1 MNFNHLNQT
10 EIMIFFRLGL
20 LSLTLILASSCAT
33 LERLVPN
40 ESAEVENQAQ
50 EQELPASVKPI
61 SENELKKRES
71 NLQTKHNSASKEEI
85 FELKEQILSLE
96 AQLLRQEK
104 AFAELQDQW
113 TTNFS
118 LMEKAVSETLREN
131 QQLIAELQQ
140 SVEAMPNTMA

>member
-1 MNFNHLNQT
+1 
-10 EIMIFFRLGL
+10 MIFFRLGL
-20 LSLTLILASSCAT
+20 LGLTLILASSCAT

-40 ESAEVENQAQ
+40 ESAEVENQAL

-71 NLQTKHNSASKEEI
+71 TLQAKQNSASKEENA
-85 FELKEQILSLE
+85 ELKEQILSLE

-140 SVEAMPNTMA
+140 SV